1 MLKQFLLLLCCID
14 KNMEVIVSVVIRL
27 LLVLSTP
34 MTVAQHVAYPHIVKK
49 VIGLNLGLTLKM
61 LMSFIHCIMKIICNL
76 MLYIIFQY
84 H

>member
-14 KNMEVIVSVVIRL
+14 KNMEVIVLVVIHP

-34 MTVAQHVAYPHIVKK
+34 MTVAQHVAYPRIVKK